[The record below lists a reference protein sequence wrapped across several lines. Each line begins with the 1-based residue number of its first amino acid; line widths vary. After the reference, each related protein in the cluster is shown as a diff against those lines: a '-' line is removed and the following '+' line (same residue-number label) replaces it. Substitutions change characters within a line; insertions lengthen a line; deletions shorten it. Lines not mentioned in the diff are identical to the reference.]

1 MIHKLRQFDLTDQVD
16 TSSLRKL
23 IVGGSFLA
31 LSVRRSFAQEL
42 RLEGLIQGDLGYYS
56 SDGRIFVCG
65 RLKELIKCMDQ
76 QVAPAELEEL
86 LAADQG
92 VRQVIV
98 VGVPHEQYGE
108 APRAFVVPRR
118 RLQLE
123 EQQREAEKLK
133 KLVSGSLLGTVIRA
147 VQSICLWVPVV
158 FAVSLFAEAYYAY
171 VFVFCGLF
179 VKENALCFAL
189 ATVFH
194 LLLFF
199 CLWSFAQTTFTSPAR
214 VPPYF
219 HISEDERRNLAH
231 AVRNPTRRAALLEA
245 MAAKRGVLTRA
256 ADGSVN
262 YCDPCQRIKPDRCHH
277 CSSCERCILK
287 MDHHCPWFNNCVC
300 YNTYKFFLLTLFY
313 IELLCVYVFFSV
325 SVYVWKR
332 KHHQL
337 LQSMHTVF
345 LVTLGASSFLSIGS
359 FLCLHLTLLS
369 RNCTTLESSRPPN
382 FKERGDSFDLGTPRN
397 FTEVRLRRNGSYHSR
412 P

>member
-1 MIHKLRQFDLTDQVD
+1 MV
-16 TSSLRKL
+16 
-23 IVGGSFLA
+23 
-31 LSVRRSFAQEL
+31 
-42 RLEGLIQGDLGYYS
+42 
-56 SDGRIFVCG
+56 
-65 RLKELIKCMDQ
+65 
-76 QVAPAELEEL
+76 
-86 LAADQG
+86 
-92 VRQVIV
+92 
-98 VGVPHEQYGE
+98 
-108 APRAFVVPRR
+108 
-118 RLQLE
+118 
-123 EQQREAEKLK
+123 
-133 KLVSGSLLGTVIRA
+133 GSLLGTVIRA

-397 FTEVRLRRNGSYHSR
+397 FTEVFGQRAELWLVPLFTSPGDGSRFPTRFHPDRDSHAPR
-412 P
+412 TAAPAMNRGRKDADSALSTTATTDTMKLHGTAGHQLGKGGPLASTPPLAATPG